1 MILNFFCLKCKFY
14 STIGCTE
21 QNCRRLICV
30 LLSSPP
36 FFYAIGI
43 LLLIIFHKY
52 AKVMYRYTCTHEMNG
67 VKCLWRRPVTLYN
80 SPTPK
85 ITWRREG
92 RTEMEES
99 SGHELVI
106 PSVKPGDK
114 GTYVCSGTNS
124 VTHHGPQEV
133 TFRLDVQG
141 KTGLCTP
148 PPPFPPNIV

>member
-1 MILNFFCLKCKFY
+1 MINLCFLEFSPFLLCKLEF
-14 STIGCTE
+14 
-21 QNCRRLICV
+21 
-30 LLSSPP
+30 
-36 FFYAIGI
+36 
-43 LLLIIFHKY
+43 LLLIIFQKY
-52 AKVMYRYTCTHEMNG
+52 AKVMYRYTCTHEMHG
-67 VKCLWRRPVTLYN
+67 VKCLCRRTVTLYC

-106 PSVKPGDK
+106 SSVKPGDK

-148 PPPFPPNIV
+148 PPPLPPQNSVTATVIKEDATDCIVQQFI